1 MNGEYALRLMK
12 DELRD
17 KKQEVDQYEKRPDN
31 VMARTITK
39 LKHQIWD
46 LEFAIELLE
55 DYQD

>member
-17 KKQEVDQYEKRPDN
+17 KKQEVEQYEQRQDN

-39 LKHQIWD
+39 MKHQIYD

-55 DYQD
+55 EYQD

>member
-17 KKQEVDQYEKRPDN
+17 KKYEVDQYEQRKDN
-31 VMARTITK
+31 VMARTVTK

>member
-17 KKQEVDQYEKRPDN
+17 KKHEVDQYEQRQDN

-39 LKHQIWD
+39 MKHQIYD

-55 DYQD
+55 EYQD

>member
-12 DELRD
+12 NELRD
-17 KKQEVDQYEKRPDN
+17 KKHEVDQYEQRQDN
-31 VMARTITK
+31 VMARTVTK
-39 LKHQIWD
+39 LKHQIWN